1 MKAEDFLGVVVT
13 VAATFVLIFG
23 HCETIIWKYELLSWA
38 TGLLF
43 ILLYN
48 LEIFRPKSKKF
59 NFIVSYIGLSIAVYL
74 WQYILYNFEIFRPK
88 SKKFNFIVSYIG
100 LSIAVYLGQYMM
112 TDHSAI
118 IVAVLLGTPII
129 LSLLAA
135 YVPKIAHQ
143 FAYRTPNHP
152 VFPCKTF
159 VLFSWAIVQMAIL
172 F

>member
-43 ILLYN
+43 ILLYK
-48 LEIFRPKSKKF
+48 L
-59 NFIVSYIGLSIAVYL
+59 
-74 WQYILYNFEIFRPK
+74 EIFRPK

-143 FAYRTPNHP
+143 FAYTTPNHP

>member
-74 WQYILYNFEIFRPK
+74 
-88 SKKFNFIVSYIG
+88 
-100 LSIAVYLGQYMM
+100 GQYMM

-152 VFPCKTF
+152 VSHVKLLSYSHGQLFRWQFYFNKNPGKF
-159 VLFSWAIVQMAIL
+159 RGFLFSCSWY
-172 F
+172 

>member
-59 NFIVSYIGLSIAVYL
+59 NFIVSYIGLSIAV
-74 WQYILYNFEIFRPK
+74 F
-88 SKKFNFIVSYIG
+88 
-100 LSIAVYLGQYMM
+100 LGQYMM
-112 TDHSAI
+112 TDYSTI
-118 IVAVLLGTPII
+118 IVAFLLVIFII
-129 LSLLAA
+129 LLLLSE
-135 YVPKIAHQ
+135 YVP
-143 FAYRTPNHP
+143 
-152 VFPCKTF
+152 
-159 VLFSWAIVQMAIL
+159 
-172 F
+172 